1 MTMERMYTTREVA
14 KILNIDYKRVAKDL
28 SQKILKPTDIEK
40 GIGRGGVRYVFDA
53 DAVRFYA
60 SKRGIHDVD
69 FSLVGGEEDVID
81 EDGGIV
87 LTPENFNR
95 IVHGEDNP
103 VNATTS
109 GDVRFLKRFMESNNM
124 EIKDVAYIFGKS
136 EQAVRNL
143 LNGQSSLK
151 FEEVMALCVAA
162 KTSDVSF
169 DLKDYFANDPGR
181 YKTLSEWVPYKKA
194 KLMQEYSD
202 LQARMKEIEKELG
215 GKCNG

>member
-1 MTMERMYTTREVA
+1 MTEMYTTKEVSQILSISTKRISKDISR
-14 KILNIDYKRVAKDL
+14 KILVPSDVV
-28 SQKILKPTDIEK
+28 K
-40 GIGRGGVRYVFDA
+40 GIGRGGIKYVFDA
-53 DAVRFYA
+53 NTVRKYA
-60 SKRGIHDVD
+60 KSKGIYDPD
-69 FSLVGGEEDVID
+69 FSIVGGNEDRMT

-109 GDVRFLKRFMESNNM
+109 GDVRFLKKFMESNSM
-124 EIKDVAYIFGKS
+124 EVKDVAYIFGKS

-162 KTSDVSF
+162 KTSNVSF
-169 DLKDYFANDPGR
+169 DLKDYFVNDPGR
-181 YKTLSEWVPYKKA
+181 YKTLSEWVPYKRA

-215 GKCNG
+215 GK

>member
-1 MTMERMYTTREVA
+1 MTEMYTTKEVSQILSISTKRISKDISR
-14 KILNIDYKRVAKDL
+14 KILVPSDVV
-28 SQKILKPTDIEK
+28 K
-40 GIGRGGVRYVFDA
+40 GIGRGGIKYVFDA
-53 DAVRFYA
+53 NTVRKYA
-60 SKRGIHDVD
+60 KSKGIYDPD
-69 FSLVGGEEDVID
+69 FSIVGGNEDRMT

-103 VNATTS
+103 VDAATS
-109 GDVRFLKRFMESNNM
+109 GDVRFLKRFMESNSM
-124 EIKDVAYIFGKS
+124 EVKDVAYIFGKS
-136 EQAVRNL
+136 EQAVRNM

-181 YKTLSEWVPYKKA
+181 YKTLSQWVPYKKA
-194 KLMQEYSD
+194 KLMQEYAD

-215 GKCNG
+215 EK

>member
-1 MTMERMYTTREVA
+1 MTMERMYTTKEVA
-14 KILNIDYKRVAKDL
+14 KILSISYKRIHKDMN
-28 SQKILKPTDIEK
+28 QFIIKPTDVIK
-40 GIGRGGVRYVFDA
+40 GKGRGGIAYVFDA
-53 DAVRFYA
+53 DTVRKYA
-60 SKRGIHDVD
+60 KSKGIYDPD
-69 FSLVGGEEDVID
+69 FSIVGGNEDRMT

-95 IVHGEDNP
+95 VVHGEDNP

-124 EIKDVAYIFGKS
+124 EVKDVAYIFGKS

-169 DLKDYFANDPGR
+169 DLKDYFVNDPGR

-215 GKCNG
+215 EK

>member
-1 MTMERMYTTREVA
+1 MTEMYTTKEVSQILSISTKRISKDISR
-14 KILNIDYKRVAKDL
+14 KILVPSDVV
-28 SQKILKPTDIEK
+28 K
-40 GIGRGGVRYVFDA
+40 GIGRGGIKYVFDA
-53 DAVRFYA
+53 NTVRKYA
-60 SKRGIHDVD
+60 KSKGIYDPD
-69 FSLVGGEEDVID
+69 FSIVGGDEDRMT

-103 VNATTS
+103 VNATAS
-109 GDVRFLKRFMESNNM
+109 GDVRFLKRFMESNSM
-124 EIKDVAYIFGKS
+124 EVKDVAYIFGKS

-162 KTSDVSF
+162 KTSNVSF
-169 DLKDYFANDPGR
+169 DLKDYFVNDPGR

-202 LQARMKEIEKELG
+202 LQARMKEIEKGLG
-215 GKCNG
+215 EK